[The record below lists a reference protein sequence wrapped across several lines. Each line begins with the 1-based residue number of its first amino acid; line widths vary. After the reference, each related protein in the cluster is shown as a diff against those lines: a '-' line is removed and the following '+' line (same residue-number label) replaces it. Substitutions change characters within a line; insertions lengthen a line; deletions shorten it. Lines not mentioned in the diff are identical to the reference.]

1 MKKNIPNKLKPN
13 LETILILI
21 YRFRYLSSTQI
32 QTLLNQKYKENIRI
46 WLNYLTNNKYIY
58 NFFNPKFARIPAV
71 FCLDNKAR
79 KYFMEHRELKDIKL
93 QQLSRVYKE
102 KKLSQTF
109 QKHCLFLAGIYLSLL
124 SLTKKTKATL
134 NFYTKVD
141 LYGYESLI
149 SPPPD
154 AYFSIFEIDKS
165 SKRYFLDIFDEPSQP
180 RDIRRRVG
188 QYIKYFRS
196 NEWQNNNKNPFPLI
210 IFVFFDNRSKNY
222 LKFYIK
228 KQPSFKLVDL
238 QIYVSTWAEIQKNGV
253 CRQVL
258 HKVI

>member
-1 MKKNIPNKLKPN
+1 MKKQIPKLKPT

-21 YRFRYLSSTQI
+21 YRFRYLSSTHI

-46 WLNYLTNNKYIY
+46 WLNGLTHNKYAYRFY
-58 NFFNPKFARIPAV
+58 NSKFAGEPAV

-79 KYFMEHRELKDIKL
+79 KYFMEHMELKEIKL

-109 QKHCLFLAGIYLSLL
+109 QKHCLFLANIYLSLL
-124 SLTKKTKATL
+124 SLTKKTNATL
-134 NFYTKVD
+134 HFYTKTD
-141 LYGYESLI
+141 LHGIDSLI
-149 SPPPD
+149 SPSPD
-154 AYFSIFEIDKS
+154 AYFSIIENDKS

-180 RDIRRRVG
+180 RDIRRRIG
-188 QYIKYFRS
+188 QYVKYFS
-196 NEWQNNNKNPFPLI
+196 SGNWQDHNKNPFPI
-210 IFVFFDNRSKNY
+210 ILFVCFDYRSKNY
-222 LKFYIK
+222 LNFYIK
-228 KQPSFKLVDL
+228 KLPAFRRVDL
-238 QIYVSTWAEIQKNGV
+238 QFYVSTWEEIQKQGI